1 MLIRVM
7 ILAGVLL
14 SGAAQAADI
23 DSPLKQDI
31 GKYRPLVIF
40 ARTSADPTLKTLK
53 ENLEEQTTQQR
64 LKDRKMVLYT
74 VEGLSGKRDGKNLEQ
89 PETMA
94 LIRGLSVGVI
104 NSTQVLVFGK
114 DGQPVPLPA
123 DTHDLNIIFSAIDNL
138 PAQEKEY
145 SRPEDLVT
153 PPDKAKKGKGETAVK
168 ASRPAKA
175 PQPMDD

>member
-23 DSPLKQDI
+23 DSLLKQDI

-53 ENLEEQTTQQR
+53 ENLEEPTTQQG

-114 DGQPVPLPA
+114 DGQRVPLPA

-145 SRPEDLVT
+145 SRPEDLVA

-175 PQPMDD
+175 PQPLDD